1 MIETEQ
7 LVRKLDKE
15 VAVINQRL
23 HVIENNH
30 LKHLDDKLNLILK
43 IVGTIGVL
51 VAGQI
56 IALLFKYIGS

>member
-1 MIETEQ
+1 MLETEQ

-23 HVIENNH
+23 DTIENNH
-30 LKHLDDKLNLILK
+30 LKHLDDKVNLILK

-56 IALLFKYIGS
+56 IAVLFKFIG

>member
-1 MIETEQ
+1 MIETER
-7 LVRKLDKE
+7 LVQKLDKE

-23 HVIENNH
+23 DTIENNH
-30 LKHLDDKLNLILK
+30 LKHLDEKVNLILK

-56 IALLFKYIGS
+56 IALLFKFIG